1 MKSFKSFSKQYD
13 LQEQL
18 LKRAAIAAA
27 LSGSAMAHAEHTVKK
42 GDTLSALAQKH
53 NTTAEELAKL
63 NQIENPD
70 LIRVGQVIKFPETTT
85 KPKQETPAA
94 KPAVTLSSSSNQET
108 PDCYGELCSAI
119 QQAETGSEKNPWIRT
134 RFRPKGGSTAYGPG
148 QITGQTLRDFR
159 RRHAG
164 EFTDVDDYMG
174 NLISQSEQFA
184 RYGAEPNKKG
194 YEARWDYGGT
204 GDLTLKDP
212 EKYLKVQRGVLRGMA
227 KDIFGSI
234 PETLSTEQREQ
245 LVTRYRGDTRQNDPR
260 YFGVIDKAYSK

>member
-27 LSGSAMAHAEHTVKK
+27 LSGAGMSHAEHTVQK

-63 NQIENPD
+63 NKIEDPN
-70 LIRVGQVIKFPETTT
+70 LIRVGQVIKFPESTA
-85 KPKQETPAA
+85 KPKQETPTA
-94 KPAVTLSSSSNQET
+94 KQPVTLAATKTQET
-108 PDCYGELCSAI
+108 PDCYGELCSAL

-159 RRHAG
+159 KRHAG

-174 NLISQSEQFA
+174 SLISQAEQFA
-184 RYGAEPNKKG
+184 RYGAEPNKPG

-204 GDLTLKDP
+204 GDPTSKDP

-227 KDIFGSI
+227 KDIFKSI
-234 PETLSTEQREQ
+234 PETLTPEQREQ
-245 LVTRYRGDTRQNDPR
+245 LVVRYRGASRQEDPR
-260 YFGVIDKAYSK
+260 YFGVVDKAYAK

>member
-70 LIRVGQVIKFPETTT
+70 LIHIGQVIKFPETTT
-85 KPKQETPAA
+85 KPKQESPT
-94 KPAVTLSSSSNQET
+94 KVTLSTATTTATEK
-108 PDCYGELCSAI
+108 PDCYGELCAAL

-134 RFRPKGGSTAYGPG
+134 KFRPKGGSTAYGPG
-148 QITGQTLRDFR
+148 QITGQTLRDFNTR
-159 RRHAG
+159 YPQN
-164 EFTDVDDYMG
+164 FSDVSDYMKD
-174 NLISQSEQFA
+174 LISQSEQFA
-184 RYGAEPNKKG
+184 KYGNEPKKKG
-194 YEARWDYGGT
+194 YDAKWDYGGT
-204 GDLTLKDP
+204 GNILLKDS
-212 EKYLKVQRGVLRGMA
+212 EKYNKVQRGVLMGMA
-227 KDIFGSI
+227 KDIFKTI
-234 PETLSTEQREQ
+234 PENLTAEQREQ
-245 LVTRYRGDTRQNDPR
+245 LVTRYRGATRTQDPR
-260 YFGVIDKAYSK
+260 YFGVIDKAYNK